1 MNGFYDYLL
10 IDLTSITYSV
20 RDLGFLV
27 NVRLAIDYGY
37 LKPSIVFTLDYS
49 RPEHKSVAGSRIEWL
64 RELG

>member
-1 MNGFYDYLL
+1 M
-10 IDLTSITYSV
+10 
-20 RDLGFLV
+20 